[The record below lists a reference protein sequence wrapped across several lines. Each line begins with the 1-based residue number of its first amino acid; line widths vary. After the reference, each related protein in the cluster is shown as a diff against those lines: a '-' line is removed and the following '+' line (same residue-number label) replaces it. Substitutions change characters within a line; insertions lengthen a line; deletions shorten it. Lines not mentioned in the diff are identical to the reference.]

1 MKTQEYLEIWSQATA
16 ELLTQILSSPFSVEM
31 ESGDEPGVMKPAA
44 DAGIWLEFLAGPPL
58 SIKQSFWVSPSDGAY
73 LASAFV
79 GDEPDPLA
87 ELTDDSRDAIGELV
101 RQIAGNVALTLKSK
115 LGQECAVQFIAA
127 ATPIWAPAVRN
138 RFRLIAEGRPPLTLH
153 VLLESPL
160 AQAPAPPPEAPVMRP
175 PVPPPA
181 PPDAS
186 SALPTAAGGSEQR
199 NLDLLLEM
207 ELEVAIRFGRREMLL
222 RDILELNAGAVVEF
236 EQHIEDPVDL
246 LLGGRVIGRGEVVV
260 VDGNY
265 GLRVSEISGTHARL
279 NSLVK

>member
-1 MKTQEYLEIWSQATA
+1 VKTQDYLEIWSQATA
-16 ELLTQILSSPFSVEM
+16 ELLQQILGTPFKVEI
-31 ESGDEPGVMKPAA
+31 EAGDEPGAVGPAA
-44 DAGIWLEFLAGPPL
+44 NVGVWLEFLAGPPL
-58 SIKQSFWVSPSDGAY
+58 SVKQAFWVSPSDGAY
-73 LASAFV
+73 LAASFV

-87 ELTDDSRDAIGELV
+87 ELTDENRDAIGELV
-101 RQIAGNVALTLKSK
+101 RQIAGNVALALKAK
-115 LGQECAVQFIAA
+115 LGQECAVQFVAA
-127 ATPIWAPAVRN
+127 ATPPWAPEVKN
-138 RFRLIAEGRPPLTLH
+138 RFRLIGEGRPPLTLH
-153 VLLESPL
+153 IQLEKPL
-160 AQAPAPPPEAPVMRP
+160 AEAPAPPPEAPAVRAP
-175 PVPPPA
+175 IPPA
-181 PPDAS
+181 APAETPA
-186 SALPTAAGGSEQR
+186 ALPTAAGSAEQR

>member
-1 MKTQEYLEIWSQATA
+1 VKTQDYLTIWAESTA
-16 ELLTQILSSPFSVEM
+16 ELLQTILGTPFKVEM
-31 ESGDEPGVMKPAA
+31 EEGDDPGVVKPAA
-44 DAGIWLEFLAGPPL
+44 DAGVWLEFLAGPPV
-58 SIKQSFWVSPSDGAY
+58 SVKQAFWISPSDGAY
-73 LASAFV
+73 LARSFV
-79 GDEPDPLA
+79 GEEPDPLA
-87 ELTDDSRDAIGELV
+87 DLTDENRDAIAELV
-101 RQIAGNVALTLKSK
+101 RQIAGNVALALKAK
-115 LGQECAVQFIAA
+115 LGKECAVQFVAA
-127 ATPIWAPAVRN
+127 ATPQWTPAVRN
-138 RFRLIAEGRPPLTLH
+138 RLRLIGDGRPPLTLH
-153 VLLESPL
+153 IQLETPL
-160 AQAPAPPPEAPVMRP
+160 TEAPAPPPEAPAMRAP
-175 PVPPPA
+175 IPPA
-181 PPDAS
+181 APAEMPA
-186 SALPTAAGGSEQR
+186 ALPTAAGSTEQR